1 MALSGE
7 IRLRLIA

>member
-7 IRLRLIA
+7 IHTNT